1 VIHAAGRLRLL
12 ELRRDLGAAHL
23 GRDLLDRKRE
33 AILRT
38 LVERL
43 PRVDEL
49 RRAVARDLASARH
62 ALADAQC
69 ELGRSAVDAAAL
81 AQPPVASI
89 TVRETTIVGVALPRI
104 AGAFAPF
111 RPRYGSASGSERLD
125 AAGAAFTTLVPG
137 LLAFASEEVAVR
149 RLRAALARIVRRLN
163 ALDTLVLPDLSEQVH
178 AMAAALEEEERDEAV
193 RRKQWRGGAGSA
205 GGRAAILQT

>member
-1 VIHAAGRLRLL
+1 MIQAAGRLRLL
-12 ELRRDLGAAHL
+12 ELRRDLGAARG

-43 PRVDEL
+43 PRLDGL
-49 RRAVARDLASARH
+49 RRAAARALASARG
-62 ALADAQC
+62 AMTDAQC

-89 TVRETTIVGVALPRI
+89 AVRETVIVGVALPQI
-104 AGAFAPF
+104 AGAIAPF
-111 RPRYGSASGSERLD
+111 RPRYGSASGSARLD
-125 AAGAAFTTLVPG
+125 AAGAAFTTLVPD
-137 LLAFASEEVAVR
+137 LLAFASEDVAVR
-149 RLRAALARIVRRLN
+149 RLRQALARIVRRLN
-163 ALDTLVLPDLSEQVH
+163 ALDTLVLPDLSHQVH

-193 RRKQWRGGAGSA
+193 RRKQWLGGAGPA
-205 GGRAAILQT
+205 AGRAAILQT